1 MQLQSTIL
9 KSSGSQYVH
18 FHIHTIRAN
27 GISSPISENDSRA
40 VTYPADSEQDGLS
53 IAGVEFSGLNFDLE
67 LDDLSVVHL
76 EFSGIDSELDGLFV
90 PHVEFSGLNSMSS
103 MHGTVVFKVS
113 FKSALACLS
122 KFLRLDLNSEY
133 GK

>member
-1 MQLQSTIL
+1 MII
-9 KSSGSQYVH
+9 SQTRTLRQYSN
-18 FHIHTIRAN
+18 AP
-27 GISSPISENDSRA
+27 PISENDSRA

-103 MHGTVVFKVS
+103 MHGTVVF
-113 FKSALACLS
+113 
-122 KFLRLDLNSEY
+122 
-133 GK
+133 